1 MSDMYS
7 TVAWAKTSADSKF
20 SEIKIQ
26 RNVAGE
32 HDVTFELK
40 YCGICHTDVHIA
52 NNDMM
57 STKYPCVPGHEL
69 AGVVTA
75 VGSGVTKCKVGD
87 RVGVGCIVDTC
98 MACKT
103 CDQGNEHM
111 CPKEMTMTYDAEIKH
126 GHIKTNT
133 GWTLGGYSG
142 SQTVN
147 EKYVLYNI
155 NIISPLHTH
164 VLRFIV
170 TIPDGFPLEAA
181 GPVFCAGITM
191 YSPLVQWKVRQC
203 HEVETRVG

>member
-69 AGVVTA
+69 AGVVTG

-147 EKYVLYNI
+147 EKYVSYNI
-155 NIISPLHTH
+155 NIISPWI
-164 VLRFIV
+164 FYIY
-170 TIPDGFPLEAA
+170 I
-181 GPVFCAGITM
+181 
-191 YSPLVQWKVRQC
+191 YSQIYCDHP
-203 HEVETRVG
+203 

>member
-20 SEIKIQ
+20 SEIKIK

-69 AGVVTA
+69 AGVVTS
-75 VGSGVTKCKVGD
+75 VGSAVTKCKVGD
-87 RVGVGCIVDTC
+87 RVGVGCVVDSC
-98 MACKT
+98 MNCET
-103 CDQGNEHM
+103 CDAGEEHM
-111 CPKEMTMTYDAEIKH
+111 CCTGMTGTYNGDIKH
-126 GHIKTNT
+126 GHIKTHT

-142 SQTVN
+142 SQTV
-147 EKYVLYNI
+147 
-155 NIISPLHTH
+155 
-164 VLRFIV
+164 
-170 TIPDGFPLEAA
+170 
-181 GPVFCAGITM
+181 
-191 YSPLVQWKVRQC
+191 
-203 HEVETRVG
+203 HERCDHLTTN